1 MEYKADERPSLNGN
15 GTGKLES
22 LRHVAVPATLLPTV
36 LSRLGLG
43 DRPMAG
49 RDQAVAAL
57 RDEKSHVR
65 VAAVRSLGERREVSA
80 LQFLVSALHDP
91 TWEVRAAAVWA
102 LSAFG
107 GQAPAEVLIEA
118 LDDEDGS
125 VRAAALR
132 VLAGVRGHVP
142 PESLERMLDDTD
154 WQVHEAVAL
163 TLEELGEQTSPGPS
177 VARLRDENT
186 IGREVAQMP
195 GKQLHPDIL
204 PSLPFTPQRAMQIK
218 VMGERY
224 QLQESIGRGGM
235 ATIYRGRDLQMD
247 RVVAI
252 KVLREVYNINPK
264 FVQRFQLEAKAAS
277 ALTHPNIVQ
286 VYDYGQTEGKYYI
299 VMELVE
305 GTDLGHYLRSKG
317 VLDTD
322 RSVIIAHDVALGL
335 GAAHRRGIVHRDVKP
350 RNILVGHDGS
360 IKLTDFGIVSVYKDI
375 DPERL
380 TTTGM
385 TLGTVHYFAPEQAQ
399 GEIVSPAA
407 DVYSLGIVM
416 YEMLT
421 GRPPFEGDNPV
432 AVAMQHI
439 QDPPTPPRQLNPTI
453 PPVLEEIILR
463 CLEKVP
469 EMRFRDGSQLARAF
483 EMLGDAK
490 LGESVPVTPGQAT
503 MPTTSNHI
511 PSRPGNS
518 GRDGTLEDVPPHSPA
533 SSPENAMGPGV
544 PSDQNDAD
552 LVPGSLF
559 SQPVYPNQQP
569 FAPPP
574 GSAASHL
581 FRRRTVPR
589 SGLVQP
595 DQRNSRFASIITIPT
610 LLAILL
616 LLGFSIS
623 LAAKLSFITL
633 PFINGTGTSN
643 PTTSVATATVPNLHG
658 DTFEQ
663 ARQAAQQAGFNLQ
676 LSASSPTTGVVVGQS
691 PPAGILYPRGS
702 TIEVTLGPITA
713 AIPAIP
719 QGATLASYE
728 AMLQHAGFS
737 NYKSVPDGV
746 DPNVPP
752 NTVAR
757 VNPPPGTPYDVT
769 KLVTIYVK
777 NDTTGTPVAS
787 PTSSPAA
794 TPGSTTSPTPKPS
807 PTPNPTPTPT
817 AFMLQEWWLLI

>member
-1 MEYKADERPSLNGN
+1 
-15 GTGKLES
+15 
-22 LRHVAVPATLLPTV
+22 
-36 LSRLGLG
+36 
-43 DRPMAG
+43 
-49 RDQAVAAL
+49 
-57 RDEKSHVR
+57 
-65 VAAVRSLGERREVSA
+65 

-91 TWEVRAAAVWA
+91 AWEVRAAAVWA

-107 GQAPAEVLIEA
+107 GQVPAEVLIEA

-154 WQVHEAVAL
+154 WQVHAAVAL
-163 TLEELGEQTSPGPS
+163 TLEELGEQTSQGPL
-177 VARLRDENT
+177 VTRLRDENT

-421 GRPPFEGDNPV
+421 GRLPFEGDNPV

-453 PPVLEEIILR
+453 PPALEEIILR

-490 LGESVPVTPGQAT
+490 LGESAPVTPGQAAT
-503 MPTTSNHI
+503 PTTSNHI
-511 PSRPGNS
+511 PSRQGNS
-518 GRDGTLEDVPPHSPA
+518 GRDGAIENVPPHSPA
-533 SSPENAMGPGV
+533 LSPENGMGPGV

-552 LVPGSLF
+552 PVPGSLAN
-559 SQPVYPNQQP
+559 QPVYPNQQP

-574 GSAASHL
+574 GSAASRL
-581 FRRRTVPR
+581 FRRGTVPR
-589 SGLVQP
+589 SGVVQP
-595 DQRNSRFASIITIPT
+595 DQRNSRFASIVTIPI

-616 LLGFSIS
+616 LLGFSIF
-623 LAAKLSFITL
+623 LAARLGFITL
-633 PFINGTGTSN
+633 PFINGTSTPTSVVYDTVPDLGNLDWPDALTKATRAGFQLKSYNGTSGIVKSQSYDRGAKVPQN
-643 PTTSVATATVPNLHG
+643 TV
-658 DTFEQ
+658 
-663 ARQAAQQAGFNLQ
+663 
-676 LSASSPTTGVVVGQS
+676 
-691 PPAGILYPRGS
+691 IY
-702 TIEVTLGPITA
+702 VTMKP
-713 AIPAIP
+713 IPAKTASIP
-719 QGATLASYE
+719 PFTRTTTLASYE

-737 NYKSVPDGV
+737 NYTSKPDGE
-746 DPNVPP
+746 DPNLPP
-752 NTVAR
+752 NTVSR
-757 VNPPPGTPYDVT
+757 VNPTPGTAYDVT
-769 KLVTIYVK
+769 KVVTIYVK
-777 NDTTGTPVAS
+777 NDTFVTPAAS
-787 PTSSPAA
+787 PTP
-794 TPGSTTSPTPKPS
+794 
-807 PTPNPTPTPT
+807 
-817 AFMLQEWWLLI
+817 